1 MLKMKI
7 EVAEQLRKSISQAA
21 QKDVSAIYIAH
32 YAKDVSEE
40 NVTKPGHEA
49 WELYV
54 YYDIAP
60 DGDWYYCLI
69 SIDLDKEDI
78 SKSTVKGR
86 FVCPKYDGDGNLYS
100 WI

>member
-1 MLKMKI
+1 MSKMKM
-7 EVAEQLRKSISQAA
+7 EVAEQLKESISQAA
-21 QKDVSAIYIAH
+21 QKDVSAIYIAY

-49 WELYV
+49 WELDV
-54 YYDIAP
+54 YYDITT

-86 FVCPKYDGDGNLYS
+86 FIYPKYDGHDNLYY
-100 WI
+100 WV